1 MIQGGN
7 GRYHGNSRRETSLL
21 ETRQSGRKSER
32 GEVASASADRFGS
45 RALEEERRCASRPFL
60 SSSLSLVVSPY
71 ASYQN
76 RHFQL
81 FFHLQY
87 IQYIPI
93 HVRQKVRLHS
103 TRRIHAM
110 RLIRLHSSATTSTSH
125 YITARPRGGAMPT
138 KKPTSLLV
146 PCQL

>member
-45 RALEEERRCASRPFL
+45 RALEEERRCASRSFL
-60 SSSLSLVVSPY
+60 SSSLSLVGIVSES
-71 ASYQN
+71 AFSTI
-76 RHFQL
+76 
-81 FFHLQY
+81 FHLQY
-87 IQYIPI
+87 IQYITI

-103 TRRIHAM
+103 TRRIHAI